1 MRKYRRASEWAQIMA
16 EYKSSGLSVKEFCR
30 ERGLCESSV
39 YRRRGK
45 QERRLEF
52 VEVSPVALSAAYEIC
67 VDGVTLKVPSSE
79 PAVRIAE
86 LMRAVGC

>member
-1 MRKYRRASEWAQIMA
+1 ME

-30 ERGLCESSV
+30 ERELCESSV
-39 YRRRGK
+39 YRRLRK
-45 QERRLEF
+45 QEPRLEF

-67 VDGVTLKVPSSE
+67 IDGVTLRVPSSE

>member
-1 MRKYRRASEWAQIMA
+1 MRRYRRASEWAQIMA
-16 EYKSSGLSVKEFCR
+16 EYTSSGLSVKEFCR
-30 ERGLCESSV
+30 ERELCESSV

-52 VEVSPVALSAAYEIC
+52 VEVSPVAQLPSYEIC

-79 PAVRIAE
+79 PVVRIAE